1 MLKISRE
8 SEINLVNVLIDND
21 IISGKD
27 LIDIKK
33 ISTENNKSQIDAI
46 FELKLTD
53 EQKIIDLLIKEQ
65 NLETVDLKKVE
76 VTDEIKTVLPS
87 NYIKVNFVAPF
98 KIDNKTLHIAIPD
111 SSKLGLMRNLKAIT
125 KKNIE
130 LHAAK
135 ITDISEFIEKL
146 SSETDEVTIASIR
159 DENRKRI
166 KTFESDLGDAGEVL
180 EKAPEE
186 DIEAIENESE
196 VIKFSTAVVAEA
208 IKMGV
213 SDIHIEPYRFSSRV
227 RYRLDGMLQEQEQ
240 YKQFLHDN
248 YGAVVTRIKIMGK
261 LDIAERRLPQD
272 GAINF
277 KIENKV
283 VDLRLSILPTANN
296 ERIVMRILN
305 KDAGDIKLEQL
316 NFEEQDLK
324 NLRKAIHS
332 TQGLILVT
340 GPTGSGKSTTLYS
353 ILKEVSKPHLNILT
367 AEDPVE
373 YELDGVGQVQIKDH
387 IGLTFASALRSF
399 LRQDPEIILVGEMR
413 DKETVDI
420 GLKAALTGHLV
431 FSTLHTNDAPSTIT
445 RLQNMGTPD
454 YLISAATQLVVAQ
467 RLARKNCKDCRVPDD
482 DVNPKVLQDLG
493 FSAEQASR
501 VKAIKGKGC
510 AKCSNT
516 GYKGRQGIYE
526 ILVVSKPLK
535 EAILRQATTPE
546 LREIGIKEGFQTMK
560 DMGRRLIAS
569 GELNFREY
577 ESSFRRI
584 RMEAFTYKGISDGKY
599 VTGDIE
605 ALNLDEASHLL
616 KEKKIIITNIVKTKK
631 KAGEK
636 KKSSGSS
643 LFGRSKKVKIEDI
656 LIFSKQFAT
665 MVKAGLP
672 ILQVLA
678 MLRDQMESQGIKDI
692 IEDIR
697 KSLEGGVNL
706 SKCFEKYP
714 QHFDNVYVTWSKA
727 GEARG

>member
-8 SEINLVNVLIDND
+8 SEINLINVLIDND

-27 LIDIKK
+27 LVNIKK
-33 ISTENNKSQIDAI
+33 VSTEGNKSQIDAV

-53 EQKIIDLLIKEQ
+53 EKKILDVLVKEQSLDTIDLS
-65 NLETVDLKKVE
+65 KVE
-76 VTDEIKTVLPS
+76 ISDEIKTVLPS
-87 NYIKVNFVAPF
+87 NYININFVAPF
-98 KIDNKTLHIAIPD
+98 KIEGNTLHIAISD

-135 ITDISEFIEKL
+135 VSQISDFIQKL
-146 SSETDEVTIASIR
+146 QSESGDVTTETIR
-159 DENRKRI
+159 QENKTKT
-166 KTFESDLGDAGEVL
+166 KTFDSELDEAGEVL
-180 EKAPEE
+180 DKKDLEE
-186 DIEAIENESE
+186 DVEAIENESE
-196 VIKFSTAVVAEA
+196 VIKFSTAVVADA
-208 IKMGV
+208 IKSGV

-248 YGAVVTRIKIMGK
+248 YGAVVTRFKIMGK

-277 KIENKV
+277 KIDGKV

-305 KDAGDIKLEQL
+305 KDAGDITLEQL
-316 NFEEQDLK
+316 NFEDVDLQ

-373 YELDGVGQVQIKDH
+373 YELAGVGQVQIKDD

-454 YLISAATQLVVAQ
+454 YLISAATQMVLAQ
-467 RLARKNCKDCRVPDD
+467 RLARRNCKDCRIPDE
-482 DVNPKVLQDLG
+482 DVTPKVLTDLG
-493 FSAEQASR
+493 FSPEQASR

-510 AKCSNT
+510 PKCKDT

-526 ILVVSKPLK
+526 IMVVSKPIK

-546 LREIGIKEGFQTMK
+546 LREIAVKEGFQTMQ
-560 DMGRRLIAS
+560 DMGRRMIAN

-577 ESSFRRI
+577 ERVLSS
-584 RMEAFTYKGISDGKY
+584 
-599 VTGDIE
+599 
-605 ALNLDEASHLL
+605 
-616 KEKKIIITNIVKTKK
+616 
-631 KAGEK
+631 
-636 KKSSGSS
+636 
-643 LFGRSKKVKIEDI
+643 
-656 LIFSKQFAT
+656 
-665 MVKAGLP
+665 
-672 ILQVLA
+672 
-678 MLRDQMESQGIKDI
+678 
-692 IEDIR
+692 
-697 KSLEGGVNL
+697 
-706 SKCFEKYP
+706 
-714 QHFDNVYVTWSKA
+714 
-727 GEARG
+727 

>member
-8 SEINLVNVLIDND
+8 SEINLINVLIDND
-21 IISGKD
+21 VISGKD
-27 LIDIKK
+27 LINIKK
-33 ISTENNKSQIDAI
+33 KSSEGNKSQIEAVFD
-46 FELKLTD
+46 LKLTD
-53 EQKIIDLLIKEQ
+53 EQKILDILVKEQ
-65 NLETVDLKKVE
+65 NLEIIDLKKI
-76 VTDEIKTVLPS
+76 TISNDIKSVLPS

-98 KIDNKTLHIAIPD
+98 KVDGKTLHIAIPD
-111 SSKLGLMRNLKAIT
+111 SSKLTLMRNLKAIT

-130 LHAAK
+130 LHAAPLSQ
-135 ITDISEFIEKL
+135 ISEFIEKI
-146 SSETDEVTIASIR
+146 SSDGEVTTATIR
-159 DENRKRI
+159 NENNEKQ
-166 KTFESDLGDAGEVL
+166 KTFDSELGDAGEVL

-186 DIEAIENESE
+186 DIEALENESE

-208 IKMGV
+208 IKKGV

-240 YKQFLHDN
+240 YRKFLHDN
-248 YGAVVTRIKIMGK
+248 YGAVVTRFKIMGK

-277 KIENKV
+277 KIEGKV
-283 VDLRLSILPTANN
+283 IDLRLSILPTANN
-296 ERIVMRILN
+296 ERIVMRVLN
-305 KDAGDIKLEQL
+305 KDAGDITLEQL
-316 NFEEQDLK
+316 NFEDQDLK
-324 NLRKAIHS
+324 SLRKSIHS

-373 YELDGVGQVQIKDH
+373 YELDGVGQVQIKDD
-387 IGLTFASALRSF
+387 IGFTFAKALRSF

-454 YLISAATQLVVAQ
+454 YLISAACQLVVAQ
-467 RLARKNCKDCRVPDD
+467 RLARKNCKECKIPDD

-510 AKCSNT
+510 EVCSNT

-535 EAILRQATTPE
+535 EAILRKATTPE
-546 LREIGIKEGFQTMK
+546 LREIAIKEGFQTMQ
-560 DMGRRLIAS
+560 DMGKRLIAS

-577 ESSFRRI
+577 ER
-584 RMEAFTYKGISDGKY
+584 
-599 VTGDIE
+599 
-605 ALNLDEASHLL
+605 
-616 KEKKIIITNIVKTKK
+616 
-631 KAGEK
+631 
-636 KKSSGSS
+636 
-643 LFGRSKKVKIEDI
+643 
-656 LIFSKQFAT
+656 
-665 MVKAGLP
+665 
-672 ILQVLA
+672 VLSN
-678 MLRDQMESQGIKDI
+678 E
-692 IEDIR
+692 
-697 KSLEGGVNL
+697 
-706 SKCFEKYP
+706 
-714 QHFDNVYVTWSKA
+714 
-727 GEARG
+727 

>member
-8 SEINLVNVLIDND
+8 SEINLINVLIDND
-21 IISGKD
+21 VISGKD
-27 LIDIKK
+27 LINIKK
-33 ISTENNKSQIDAI
+33 KSSEGNKSQIEAVFD
-46 FELKLTD
+46 LKLTD
-53 EQKIIDLLIKEQ
+53 EQKILDILVKEQ
-65 NLETVDLKKVE
+65 NLEIIDLKKI
-76 VTDEIKTVLPS
+76 TISNDIKSVLPS

-98 KIDNKTLHIAIPD
+98 KVDGKTLHIAIPD
-111 SSKLGLMRNLKAIT
+111 SSKLTLMRNLKAIT

-130 LHAAK
+130 LHAAPLSQ
-135 ITDISEFIEKL
+135 ISEFIEKI
-146 SSETDEVTIASIR
+146 SSDGEVTTATIR
-159 DENRKRI
+159 NENKEKQ
-166 KTFESDLGDAGEVL
+166 KTFDSELGDAGEVL

-186 DIEAIENESE
+186 DIEALENESE

-208 IKMGV
+208 IKKGV

-240 YKQFLHDN
+240 YKKFLHDN
-248 YGAVVTRIKIMGK
+248 YGAVVTRFKIMGK

-277 KIENKV
+277 KIEGKV
-283 VDLRLSILPTANN
+283 IDLRLSILPTANN
-296 ERIVMRILN
+296 ERIVMRVLN
-305 KDAGDIKLEQL
+305 KDAGDITLEQL
-316 NFEEQDLK
+316 NFEDQDLK
-324 NLRKAIHS
+324 SLRKSIHS

-373 YELDGVGQVQIKDH
+373 YELDGVGQVQIKDD
-387 IGLTFASALRSF
+387 IGFTFAKALRSF

-454 YLISAATQLVVAQ
+454 YLISAACQLVVAQ
-467 RLARKNCKDCRVPDD
+467 RLARKNCKECKIPDD

-510 AKCSNT
+510 ETCSNT

-535 EAILRQATTPE
+535 EAILRKATTPE
-546 LREIGIKEGFQTMK
+546 LREIAIKEGFQTMQ
-560 DMGRRLIAS
+560 DMGKRLIAS

-577 ESSFRRI
+577 ER
-584 RMEAFTYKGISDGKY
+584 
-599 VTGDIE
+599 
-605 ALNLDEASHLL
+605 
-616 KEKKIIITNIVKTKK
+616 
-631 KAGEK
+631 
-636 KKSSGSS
+636 
-643 LFGRSKKVKIEDI
+643 
-656 LIFSKQFAT
+656 
-665 MVKAGLP
+665 
-672 ILQVLA
+672 VLSN
-678 MLRDQMESQGIKDI
+678 E
-692 IEDIR
+692 
-697 KSLEGGVNL
+697 
-706 SKCFEKYP
+706 
-714 QHFDNVYVTWSKA
+714 
-727 GEARG
+727 